1 VAKQFRY
8 SGCRTNER
16 DPACAFYEFTMSF
29 DFAGTYKAKVM
40 ALAQATQLAQIQ
52 KDLIFVVQ
60 GLGDMALPVSPASAS
75 SISWAESL
83 RDRDAA
89 LPLFDKN
96 LAQTVP
102 SLFLRTASYFFL
114 FFPSFLPSFHPPLL
128 LGSSTGHR
136 QTDDAIDTPHVAR
149 ARTTHHNNRCRPTR
163 EQRTGW
169 ACSRAC
175 LTASRAGGSASGRR

>member
-1 VAKQFRY
+1 VGVNGGVAKQFRY

-29 DFAGTYKAKVM
+29 DFAGTYIARVLAIVNGIELVQLNQKV
-40 ALAQATQLAQIQ
+40 LNFEV
-52 KDLIFVVQ
+52 K

-83 RDRDAA
+83 RDRNAA

-102 SLFLRTASYFFL
+102 SLFLRTPSRR
-114 FFPSFLPSFHPPLL
+114 FFPFHPSSSPLSYA
-128 LGSSTGHR
+128 SSFCCSWPA
-136 QTDDAIDTPHVAR
+136 QAIGKLV
-149 ARTTHHNNRCRPTR
+149 
-163 EQRTGW
+163 QR
-169 ACSRAC
+169 
-175 LTASRAGGSASGRR
+175 